1 MNKQLAKEFYTKSF
15 SRWAKAEPIL
25 PEVFM
30 QLVVEEC
37 IRVIENTKGPSKI
50 IAIQNIKQHFGLTQ
64 DQNENI

>member
-1 MNKQLAKEFYTKSF
+1 
-15 SRWAKAEPIL
+15 
-25 PEVFM
+25 M

-64 DQNENI
+64 DQNESI